1 MCYVVLTKSVALMT
15 CLQMIYYL
23 PPAGCEN
30 INILVIILN
39 SVVQTEIASRSQSL
53 ASLSWSIIIVYRFQ
67 YVRRLCSLL
76 RLKHDAGE
84 AFGDADPLDRFQQT

>member
-1 MCYVVLTKSVALMT
+1 MCYVVLTKSVALMS

-39 SVVQTEIASRSQSL
+39 SCGADRDCVKVTEPR
-53 ASLSWSIIIVYRFQ
+53 
-67 YVRRLCSLL
+67 
-76 RLKHDAGE
+76 
-84 AFGDADPLDRFQQT
+84 